1 MGELGE
7 DDSQAVATKER
18 IVNEATMQ
26 PSNVII
32 KETPRYTYR
41 TFVHQWKVWSEDPV
55 KRTVRFFF
63 QQNTRLKHCL
73 WQRFVLN
80 YS

>member
-7 DDSQAVATKER
+7 DDSQAVATKEQ

-26 PSNVII
+26 LSNIVI
-32 KETPRYTYR
+32 KETLRYTYR
-41 TFVHQWKVWSEDPV
+41 TFAYQWKVWSEIPV
-55 KRTVRFFF
+55 KRTVRFLF
-63 QQNTRLKHCL
+63 QHCL

-80 YS
+80 RS